1 MPFHM
6 TLWYWKS
13 IMQLARVIHFLM
25 YPGNIDIENP
35 LLGKLCNVGA
45 VICMA
50 WDTQSYLNVTRRD
63 QYIFVTC

>member
-1 MPFHM
+1 
-6 TLWYWKS
+6 
-13 IMQLARVIHFLM
+13 MQLARVIHFLM